1 MSRTYTTMMG
11 IVLSASALILGGCAA
26 MQPDTRS
33 QEELQKEDLKKVV
46 TSNYE
51 TEKVYVVDVDGY
63 DVCNNRPMKET
74 LKINRD
80 GICHNKTGEDKE
92 KCLKTY
98 DPAYVTKDTEIIKSR
113 SDGVRLFHLVGVVLG
128 AATGDAILS
137 STSLAEGIPNGEFV
151 ALSKCTTKTFF
162 VVKKE
167 DQKDF
172 SFTIGAPWFGEKPY
186 KSIDELKDKTKEQA
200 LLNLMY
206 GAKFDNRRFLQK
218 RESYI
223 VRFFTPSGEES
234 YIFTPKELDLIVSYR
249 EELLAQKSAQK

>member
-1 MSRTYTTMMG
+1 MSLSYTTMMG
-11 IVLSASALILGGCAA
+11 IVLSASALILGGCSTL
-26 MQPDTRS
+26 QPDTRS
-33 QEELQKEDLKKVV
+33 QEEIQREAIKKLI

-74 LKINRD
+74 LKIDRD
-80 GICHNKTGEDKE
+80 GLCHNKTGEDKE

-98 DPAYVTKDTEIIKSR
+98 DPAYVTKDTEIIKPR
-113 SDGVRLFHLVGVVLG
+113 GDGVRLLNLVGFVMG

-137 STSLAEGIPNGEFV
+137 STSLVDGIPNGEFV
-151 ALSKCTTKTFF
+151 ALSRCATKTYF

-172 SFTIGAPWFGEKPY
+172 SFTNSVPWFDEKPY
-186 KSIDELKDKTKEQA
+186 KSIDELKDKTKEQV
-200 LLNLMY
+200 LMDLIY
-206 GAKFDNRRFLQK
+206 GEKFDNRRFLQQ

-223 VRFFTPSGEES
+223 VRFFTLLGEIS
-234 YIFTPKELDLIVSYR
+234 YIFTAKEFDLILSYR
-249 EELLAQKSAQK
+249 EEVLAQKSAQK